1 MTSVEVMMVIMMMI
15 VMMMRMMMIMKIMM
29 IMMQRASVLHK
40 QLQAGLVFRSC
51 HDTGIE
57 DCVVGFQNG
66 IRPMFTFFLMFTFST
81 NAH

>member
-15 VMMMRMMMIMKIMM
+15 VMMMRMMMIMM

-66 IRPMFTFFLMFTFST
+66 IRPMFTFFFAPVQ
-81 NAH
+81 AHHVAI